1 MKAKRKKQTMLYPL
15 VEALARDAQ
24 RKRALDRQFWSFY
37 KQMKKAIRSN
47 AELRDLEV
55 PLEKVKESIQLAAY
69 GFFFGVPMVR
79 VAKPKNWEG

>member
-1 MKAKRKKQTMLYPL
+1 MRAKTKKQTMLHPL
-15 VEALARDAQ
+15 AEALARDAQ

-69 GFFFGVPMVR
+69 GMFFGVPMVR